1 MSNDKVSR
9 EIVLHLVAM
18 SSSYNVF
25 IKRTRVLLAKSI
37 FMIFDVPL
45 FLESFFF
52 LMKTINQRRLM
63 DICCKNV
70 VNDLKS
76 KMPEFPQLES

>member
-25 IKRTRVLLAKSI
+25 IKRTRVLLVKSI

-52 LMKTINQRRLM
+52 NENNKPEKTNGYLLQK
-63 DICCKNV
+63 C
-70 VNDLKS
+70 S
-76 KMPEFPQLES
+76 E